1 MNFLRKLLG
10 SLPTDEVALLPS
22 GRFFLSRSPQSPR
35 GALECLYNDAFASI
49 RRMNASFYYQL
60 RITRVFEE
68 GEIGLH
74 DTEGN
79 DDSDDSEY
87 EEHETGSRSLD
98 VVNSSSAST
107 KDEWRFNI
115 TEELRIQCFDK
126 SDGSKAI
133 CWNDVNG
140 DIGDKF
146 EFVIDENIKLSEV
159 DSFIFALYKCLY
171 ELKYQ
176 ESAEY
181 ITDMAFLEE
190 FIAGPSKSGSN
201 FDDRSPEN
209 LQILKEQ
216 KPKSGS
222 HSAGTFHDDAS
233 YSSSEEFHDADSS
246 EDNHNVS
253 YSSSEFEL
261 YLFNAS
267 TEKFELISPFGTT
280 KLEITY
286 LGTWVYIIRLVN
298 TNTTP
303 PKMECVINHDMNPVF
318 NYEFLSFMFNYYLK
332 ESTTDI
338 RSYCWLLRFRKIEQ
352 LSDFQLCFMK
362 AIWETFNKKT
372 WNSAEKVDQNYMLDA
387 FSRLA
392 IDDDDLTEDDKKDI
406 EEMSDTA
413 ENDNSS
419 DEEEDNFGYGGRNL
433 RRTKE
438 RISGEESE
446 GEATERHGVEGDI
459 NSNMCVGKDRTFV
472 VRGNRIGVFGE
483 GEDDLEYKTTI
494 EKLSDLKG
502 KPFTPEKTMLHMQ
515 DQNMVM
521 SNAKFD
527 DKKLFKMDLSRGK
540 IVDEWKVDEKNPV
553 VSYGP
558 NSKFAQLTQ
567 DPTLTAVSDNSIFK
581 IDPRLPKYK
590 LVDTD
595 AKMYK
600 TKDNYLQALATSSDG
615 FLAVGS
621 KKGDIRLYD
630 KLGVNAKSLLP
641 SLGEP
646 VKGIDISADGRW
658 LLATCNTYLLLID
671 TKIGPNQRNE
681 GSLGFLKPFDKDKKP
696 KPRRL
701 TISPEHIAYMMIET
715 NGSPLNF
722 TQAYFN
728 TGFDARE
735 NTIIT
740 STGPYIISW
749 SLKKILST
757 SPGSREHPYRVK
769 KYQQDITADNF
780 KFGSNSDVIV
790 ALKNDVSMTSDK
802 TFRRAT
808 KKSLSSK

>member
-1 MNFLRKLLG
+1 
-10 SLPTDEVALLPS
+10 
-22 GRFFLSRSPQSPR
+22 
-35 GALECLYNDAFASI
+35 
-49 RRMNASFYYQL
+49 MNASFYYQL

-87 EEHETGSRSLD
+87 EEHETGSRSVD
-98 VVNSSSAST
+98 VVNSGSAST
-107 KDEWRFNI
+107 KDEWRFTI
-115 TEELRIQCFDK
+115 TEELRIHCFDK

-140 DIGDKF
+140 DVGDKF
-146 EFVIDENIKLSEV
+146 EFVIDENVKLSEV
-159 DSFIFALYKCLY
+159 DSFMFALYKCLY

-176 ESAEY
+176 ESAEF

-190 FIAGPSKSGSN
+190 FVVGPLKRETN
-201 FDDRSPEN
+201 FCDRSVEDS
-209 LQILKEQ
+209 QREVLKER
-216 KPKSGS
+216 KPDNALY
-222 HSAGTFHDDAS
+222 SAGTVNDVDTG
-233 YSSSEEFHDADSS
+233 YSSSEEFHDANSS
-246 EDNHNVS
+246 DDNHNIV
-253 YSSSEFEL
+253 YHSSEFQL
-261 YLFNAS
+261 HLFNSS
-267 TEKFELISPFGTT
+267 TEKFELLSAVGTA
-280 KLEITY
+280 KLEIID
-286 LGTWVYIIRLVN
+286 LGVWVYIIRLVN

-303 PKMECVINHDMNPVF
+303 ANVECVINHDMSPVF
-318 NYEFLSFMFNYYLK
+318 NYEFLSFMFNYYSK
-332 ESTTDI
+332 ESPTVI
-338 RSYCWLLRFRKIEQ
+338 RSYCWLLRF
-352 LSDFQLCFMK
+352 LSTEELSNFQLHFMK
-362 AIWETFNKKT
+362 AMWETLNRKK
-372 WNSAEKVDQNYMLDA
+372 WNTAEKVDQNYVLDA

-413 ENDNSS
+413 EDDNSS
-419 DEEEDNFGYGGRNL
+419 DAEELNYKYGNTKL
-433 RRTKE
+433 RQTKE
-438 RISGEESE
+438 RTDFE
-446 GEATERHGVEGDI
+446 EGDYAGEDTNRFGVGGGV

-472 VRGNRIGVFGE
+472 VRGNQIGVFGE
-483 GEDDLEYKTTI
+483 GEEDLEYKTTI

-502 KPFTPEKTMLHMQ
+502 TPFTPEKTMLHMQ
-515 DQNMVM
+515 DQNIVM
-521 SNAKFD
+521 SNTKFD
-527 DKKLFKMDLSRGK
+527 DKKLFKMDLNRGK

-558 NSKFAQLTQ
+558 NSKFSQLTP

-581 IDPRLPKYK
+581 IDPRLPNYK
-590 LVDTD
+590 LVYSD
-595 AKMYK
+595 AKKYK

-615 FLAVGS
+615 FIAVGS

-646 VKGIDISADGRW
+646 VKGLDISADGRW

-701 TISPEHIAYMMIET
+701 TISPEHIAYMMMET

-728 TGFDARE
+728 TGFDAKE

-749 SLKKILST
+749 SLKKILT
-757 SPGSREHPYRVK
+757 SNPGSREHPYRVK

-780 KFGSNSDVIV
+780 KFGSSSDVIV